1 MEIFLELVTVVV
13 STSERGEGMRE
24 YPKSTFIS
32 FRINEKILSFI
43 SKSFVWSFRIYFFFL
58 VSRQYQHSL
67 EVLCVLC
74 VKDTFFFR
82 NFIRYHH
89 YRGDLSWAA
98 VTKQFEWNSISQS
111 EFDVMICVRQ
121 QTSRREEKRKNVVQN
136 DPELFHNQPIVVI
149 CSNVPHA
156 KKSYSMLLFE
166 STIGG
171 SIKKQ

>member
-24 YPKSTFIS
+24 YPKSTFIPDKWEDIIVY
-32 FRINEKILSFI
+32 FKKFCLKFPYIFFFI
-43 SKSFVWSFRIYFFFL
+43 SSISTF
-58 VSRQYQHSL
+58 SRSS
-67 EVLCVLC
+67 LC
-74 VKDTFFFR
+74 VKDTFFSR